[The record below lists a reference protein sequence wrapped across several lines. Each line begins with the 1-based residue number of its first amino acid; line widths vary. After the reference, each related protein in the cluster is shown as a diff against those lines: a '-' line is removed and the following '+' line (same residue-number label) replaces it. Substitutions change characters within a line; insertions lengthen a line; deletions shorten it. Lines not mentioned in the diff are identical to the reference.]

1 MDDGTKDA
9 KTGETLES
17 DAMEDKDVETPDIVK
32 AFDELL
38 EPDTEV
44 NKIIQAK
51 EGGNVEA

>member
-1 MDDGTKDA
+1 MDDGIKDA

-17 DAMEDKDVETPDIVK
+17 DAMEDKDVETPDI

-38 EPDTEV
+38 EPATEV

-51 EGGNVEA
+51 EGGIVEA